1 MTLSTQHRT
10 HDTHSHIVSS
20 RNHPQIKRLRALQY
34 RSERD
39 QTGWF
44 LIEGMRALSEAA
56 QQEANIETLF
66 VVPELMTHPF
76 ARSLVRRLRHAGTPC
91 LRLTPEV
98 YYSVTQAEEP
108 QGVGAIVRQQWER
121 LDKMQTGCGLCW
133 IAVESVQSAGN
144 LGTIIRTSEAVGG
157 AGLILIGENADP
169 YDPAT
174 VRASMGALFSQ
185 QLVRTSLEKFAAW
198 KTRQQCTLVGT
209 SPAAEH
215 DYRTLDYPSGTILLM
230 GSEKRGL
237 SDEIQALCDVRVKL
251 PMVGR
256 SDSLNVAV
264 ATSVLLYE
272 VFHQR
277 SVRR

>member
-1 MTLSTQHRT
+1 MTLIKNQDRDAQSR
-10 HDTHSHIVSS
+10 VLYS
-20 RNHPQIKRLRALQY
+20 RNHPQIKRLRALHH
-34 RSERD
+34 RAERD
-39 QTGWF
+39 QAGLF
-44 LIEGMRALSEAA
+44 LIEGMRSLSQAA
-56 QQEANIETLF
+56 EQGAKIETLF

-76 ARSLVRRLRHAGTPC
+76 AISLVRRLRHAGTPC

-108 QGVGAIVRQQWER
+108 QGIGAVVRQKWER
-121 LDKMQTGCGLCW
+121 LDTITPSRGLCW

-144 LGTIIRTSEAVGG
+144 LGTIIRTCEAVGG

-198 KTRQQCTLVGT
+198 KTRRQCTLVGT
-209 SPAAEH
+209 SPSAEQEY
-215 DYRTLDYPSGTILLM
+215 DAIAYPSETILLM

-237 SDEIQALCDVRVKL
+237 SDAIQELCDVRVKI
-251 PMVGR
+251 PMVGT

-272 VFHQR
+272 VFRQR
-277 SVRR
+277 REKSG